1 MSRKKL
7 AILGL
12 TIVIIITAVLAS
24 FMYITKTKDKE
35 VVSIAKEFYKNG
47 WDKDIVAMIKEDI
60 PVPVGFEYVTGS
72 KNEGFVIKSLDTE
85 KQYMWIPAKEL
96 SELNNASN
104 YFNESYDA
112 YRFTEEETLKSVNQ
126 YGGFYIE
133 LADNSE
139 ELYESLKNMNEET
152 YNAESK
158 NMQKQYAD
166 LVSVESNIINQDELA
181 SILTWNPDLISSI
194 GLTSMKLGL
203 SVTDNSR
210 YTEIYEEWEDVVSDV
225 IDSVPI
231 PEGFSYVEGNRETG
245 LLIEDNKNSN
255 LQFVW
260 VPIGTKY
267 NVANIKNAQDELIE
281 YAKDNDLLNSIID
294 EWEDCEESLPTD
306 LVESVKEYGGFY
318 MSVAELGYDNNG
330 KSFNKYRGMY
340 LQDNGPY
347 ANVGDYYRYVIE
359 SNYKTK
365 YSAVLAKQKEGLTYD
380 KAMSISKKLYSN
392 SSSVVSHLTY
402 GAEWDA
408 AILWFSNHNTFPA
421 DSEHDKRTQYVLLKD
436 SSEIGKYQDKRYR
449 EDSDKTGNMWNDTLF
464 NRLWGL
470 AGNLLELTQE
480 KYNGQIVLRGG
491 SWNATGADMPITS
504 RTFMSKTDV
513 DNSTESTIG
522 FRPCLYIKLA
532 EDYEERYDEECD
544 CRYCDCDYCDEGDC
558 DCRYCDCEDYY
569 EEDRWDKYEEDCY
582 CNYCDCDYCD
592 TGDCDCRYC
601 DCEDYYEEDRW
612 DEYEEKCYCN
622 YCDCDYCDTGD
633 CDCRYCDCE
642 DYYEEDRWDEY
653 EEKCYCNYCDCD
665 YCDEGDCDC
674 RYCDCED
681 YYEEDEYEGEV
692 NAPELAEGMIPVRHN
707 GTNWVVVDE
716 KSSKWYDYDNK
727 QWANVM
733 LSDGKYDA
741 DDVKDGQVIKDEDM
755 GSMLVWIPRFAYSI
769 EYGYHTKTAGD
780 IDIEF
785 LNGTTNKGYD
795 GKTYQ
800 EDYDEEDVNNET
812 DMIVHPAFTEDGD
825 KKGFWV
831 GKFESSKTSN
841 KITIKPNKTAWTSIT
856 YSVANSTA
864 NNMKSQTTY
873 GLKSSEV
880 NTYLMRNSQWGAVAY
895 LTLSEYGKGSEI
907 YVNNSSSMTTGISSG
922 STSSSTSNS
931 SSNSLVKNTYNTTKG
946 KGASTTGNI
955 YGIYDLS
962 GGAWEYVQ
970 ADGYT
975 LSGTASNNYSKS
987 AEEKGGAIYETSKTY
1002 TGNNSWY
1009 GDSSV
1014 YPTNNSKLIRGG
1026 SYKDGTAAGLFAFNS
1041 TSANSNSNVGFRV
1054 VLTVR

>member
-347 ANVGDYYRYVIE
+347 ANVGDYYRYVNE

-544 CRYCDCDYCDEGDC
+544 CR
-558 DCRYCDCEDYY
+558 
-569 EEDRWDKYEEDCY
+569 
-582 CNYCDCDYCD
+582 
-592 TGDCDCRYC
+592 
-601 DCEDYYEEDRW
+601 
-612 DEYEEKCYCN
+612 
-622 YCDCDYCDTGD
+622 
-633 CDCRYCDCE
+633 
-642 DYYEEDRWDEY
+642 
-653 EEKCYCNYCDCD
+653 YCDCD